1 MAGVKRLL
9 YYYYLTAFMNKIL
22 STVAA
27 CLMAV
32 TYTFAQ
38 TAPTETNPKVLPMF
52 GNIAKTEAQ
61 QKSDE
66 KFLKSCDASF
76 ATRTEASTFFMERG
90 WEYLNEGQI
99 DTAMYRFNLAWLLNP
114 DNNETYWAFGLVT
127 VAKGNPEEAIG
138 YYEKALAL
146 KPKNSMLL
154 SDMATAYVAL
164 YEQKPKKKTLKLA
177 TDYTQKAIAADTQNA
192 LAYYTLSQV
201 KFFENNYNEAWANLH
216 KGRELNMGALDYTYL
231 MKLIEKMPD
240 PKGFF
245 KNTTETADQS
255 E

>member
-1 MAGVKRLL
+1 MKRL
-9 YYYYLTAFMNKIL
+9 F

-27 CLMAV
+27 CLLAASI
-32 TYTFAQ
+32 TFAQ
-38 TAPTETNPKVLPMF
+38 EAPAEVKPKVLPMF

-76 ATRTEASTFFMERG
+76 ATRTEASKFFMDRG
-90 WEYLNEGQI
+90 WEYLNEGQT

-114 DNNETYWAFGLVT
+114 DNSDTYWAFGLVT
-127 VAKGNPEEAIG
+127 VAKGNPAEAVG

-146 KPKNSMLL
+146 QPKSSLLL
-154 SDMATAYVAL
+154 SDLASCYVAL

-177 TDYTQKAIAADTQNA
+177 NDYLERSIASDPTNA
-192 LAYYTLSQV
+192 FAYYTLSQV
-201 KFFENNYNEAWANLH
+201 KYFGGDYNAAWAQLH
-216 KGRELNMGALDYTYL
+216 KGREMNMAMLDYTYL
-231 MKLIEKMPD
+231 LKLIEKMPD
-240 PKGFF
+240 PQGFF
-245 KNTTETADQS
+245 KNKDVAEQS